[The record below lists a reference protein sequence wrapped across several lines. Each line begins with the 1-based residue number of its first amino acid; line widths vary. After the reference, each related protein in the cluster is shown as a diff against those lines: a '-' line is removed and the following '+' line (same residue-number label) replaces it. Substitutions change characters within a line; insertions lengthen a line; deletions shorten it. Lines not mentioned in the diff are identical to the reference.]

1 LSSKGGSRLS
11 EQTTCSAI
19 ISFAE
24 KLEDNSSKFY
34 EELAEKSAE
43 NKEIFLAFAKEG
55 RKNKVLV
62 TRTYQETITDALE
75 ACFIQINLSSYLAE
89 TTLKEDMNYLD
100 ALKMAIELEEK
111 ASKFY
116 FDAAEQSKSLLATIP
131 RAFRK
136 VAERR
141 KNRKPKLKSLVESLM

>member
-1 LSSKGGSRLS
+1 MSSKGGSRII

-24 KLEDNSSKFY
+24 KLESNSSKFY

-43 NKEIFLAFAKEG
+43 NKETFLAFAKES

-75 ACFIQINLSSYLAE
+75 ACFIQIDLSNYLTE
-89 TTLKEDMNYLD
+89 TTFREAMTYLD

-131 RAFRK
+131 MAFRK
-136 VAERR
+136 VAEKRN
-141 KNRKPKLKSLVESLM
+141 NRKPKLKSLVENLM